1 MVRNHLIDKTPS
13 GMISLLGGKWTSYR
27 LMGEE
32 TVDTVVNYLK
42 ENKCLENRKVKESQS
57 KFYRTSG
64 EFNKEKDFN
73 FPSRHDYLAFYS
85 K

>member
-1 MVRNHLIDKTPS
+1 MKLNKII

-42 ENKCLENRKVKESQS
+42 
-57 KFYRTSG
+57 G
-64 EFNKEKDFN
+64 EL
-73 FPSRHDYLAFYS
+73 S
-85 K
+85 